1 MKNGIRRTQGTPSST
16 PTLNCHAEVTRVPH
30 VSIEFGQNLT
40 NTEERA
46 EHWAII
52 PDDDLCVIDG
62 DQNLH
67 RAWEG

>member
-1 MKNGIRRTQGTPSST
+1 
-16 PTLNCHAEVTRVPH
+16 VPH